1 MSTCLSFKDLIEIN
15 QPQIAE
21 MQRVADSF
29 ASSEMPGA
37 CETFSK
43 QVRVIEGVLTQTYGV
58 ATVIARKTADLKEV
72 AEIWDRMGF
81 FCNSSLHILAA
92 LRHKF
97 PYCGTSQ
104 LYDLALDY
112 KLACD
117 KRYRGV
123 LEELTCQTMEFPKG
137 LLPEPT

>member
-1 MSTCLSFKDLIEIN
+1 MSTSLSFKDFIEIN

-29 ASSEMPGA
+29 ADPEMPGA
-37 CETFSK
+37 SETFSK
-43 QVRVIEGVLTQTYGV
+43 QVRLIEGVLTQTYGV
-58 ATVIARKTADLKEV
+58 ATAIARKTADLKEV
-72 AEIWDRMGF
+72 AEIWELMGL
-81 FCNSSLHILAA
+81 FCNSVLHTLAA

-97 PYCGTSQ
+97 PSCGTPQ

-117 KRYRGV
+117 KRYKGV
-123 LEELTCQTMEFPKG
+123 LEERTCLTMEFPKG